1 MLATM
6 LSGKLRRNLMIE
18 FYAYQFAVAYCN
30 RYGIDVDNIETV
42 SGVYLVHD
50 PVMARDTA

>member
-1 MLATM
+1 MV
-6 LSGKLRRNLMIE
+6 E
-18 FYAYQFAVAYCN
+18 FYLYQLAVAYCN

-50 PVMARDTA
+50 PVLARNTA